1 MHENLVAYFADNIAK
16 TFLKINENK
25 ITVER
30 NIPIVW
36 DEYPFKILTIIAG
49 RLLMAFSSTKKDND
63 KGKSAKLTLSKN
75 PDNINIIKKVKAE
88 RKKIVFTNGCF
99 DLLHVGHIRYLAQAK
114 KLGNFLIIGLNSDSS
129 VKELKGEDRPINSF
143 EDRATLLSAI
153 KSVDLV
159 IMFEEQTP
167 ENLIKDIVP
176 DILVKGGDYNIEDIV
191 GYQTV
196 IQNGGQVKTLS
207 FYDGYSSTNYINKIK
222 KH

>member
-1 MHENLVAYFADNIAK
+1 MQFLLKDNIEI
-16 TFLKINENK
+16 IN
-25 ITVER
+25 R
-30 NIPIVW
+30 
-36 DEYPFKILTIIAG
+36 
-49 RLLMAFSSTKKDND
+49 
-63 KGKSAKLTLSKN
+63 
-75 PDNINIIKKVKAE
+75 IKAY

-114 KLGNFLIIGLNSDSS
+114 RLGDFLIIGLNSDSS

-153 KSVDLV
+153 ESVDLV

-196 IQNGGQVKTLS
+196 MQNGGQVKTLS

-222 KH
+222 KR

>member
-1 MHENLVAYFADNIAK
+1 MQFLLKDNIEI
-16 TFLKINENK
+16 INR
-25 ITVER
+25 I
-30 NIPIVW
+30 
-36 DEYPFKILTIIAG
+36 
-49 RLLMAFSSTKKDND
+49 
-63 KGKSAKLTLSKN
+63 
-75 PDNINIIKKVKAE
+75 KAE

-114 KLGNFLIIGLNSDSS
+114 KLGDFLIIGLNSDSS

-153 KSVDLV
+153 ESVDSV

-191 GYQTV
+191 GYETV
-196 IQNGGQVKTLS
+196 IQNGGKVKNLS
-207 FYDGYSSTNYINKIK
+207 FYKGYSSTNYINKINK
-222 KH
+222 R

>member
-1 MHENLVAYFADNIAK
+1 MQFLLKDNIEI
-16 TFLKINENK
+16 INR
-25 ITVER
+25 I
-30 NIPIVW
+30 
-36 DEYPFKILTIIAG
+36 
-49 RLLMAFSSTKKDND
+49 
-63 KGKSAKLTLSKN
+63 
-75 PDNINIIKKVKAE
+75 KAE

-114 KLGNFLIIGLNSDSS
+114 KLGDFLIIGLNSDSS

-153 KSVDLV
+153 ESVDLV

-196 IQNGGQVKTLS
+196 MQNGGQVKTLS
-207 FYDGYSSTNYINKIK
+207 FYEGYSSTNYINKIK
-222 KH
+222 KR

>member
-1 MHENLVAYFADNIAK
+1 MQFLLKDNIEI
-16 TFLKINENK
+16 IN
-25 ITVER
+25 R
-30 NIPIVW
+30 
-36 DEYPFKILTIIAG
+36 
-49 RLLMAFSSTKKDND
+49 
-63 KGKSAKLTLSKN
+63 
-75 PDNINIIKKVKAE
+75 IKAD

-114 KLGNFLIIGLNSDSS
+114 RLGDFLIIGLNSDSS

-153 KSVDLV
+153 ESVDLV

-207 FYDGYSSTNYINKIK
+207 FYEGYSSTNYINKIK
-222 KH
+222 KR

>member
-1 MHENLVAYFADNIAK
+1 MQFLLKDNIEI
-16 TFLKINENK
+16 IN
-25 ITVER
+25 R
-30 NIPIVW
+30 
-36 DEYPFKILTIIAG
+36 
-49 RLLMAFSSTKKDND
+49 
-63 KGKSAKLTLSKN
+63 
-75 PDNINIIKKVKAE
+75 IKAD

-114 KLGNFLIIGLNSDSS
+114 RLGDFLIIGLNSDSS

-153 KSVDLV
+153 ESVDLV

-222 KH
+222 KR

>member
-1 MHENLVAYFADNIAK
+1 MQFLLKDNIDI
-16 TFLKINENK
+16 INR
-25 ITVER
+25 I
-30 NIPIVW
+30 
-36 DEYPFKILTIIAG
+36 
-49 RLLMAFSSTKKDND
+49 
-63 KGKSAKLTLSKN
+63 
-75 PDNINIIKKVKAE
+75 KAE

-114 KLGNFLIIGLNSDSS
+114 RLGDFLIIGLNSDSS

-153 KSVDLV
+153 ESVDLV

-191 GYQTV
+191 GYQT
-196 IQNGGQVKTLS
+196 IMQNGGQVKTLS

-222 KH
+222 KR

>member
-1 MHENLVAYFADNIAK
+1 MRFLLKDNI
-16 TFLKINENK
+16 KI
-25 ITVER
+25 
-30 NIPIVW
+30 
-36 DEYPFKILTIIAG
+36 
-49 RLLMAFSSTKKDND
+49 
-63 KGKSAKLTLSKN
+63 
-75 PDNINIIKKVKAE
+75 INRIKAE

-99 DLLHVGHIRYLAQAK
+99 DLLHVGHVRYLAQAK
-114 KLGNFLIIGLNSDSS
+114 KLGDFLIIGLNSDSS

-153 KSVDLV
+153 ESVDSV

-191 GYQTV
+191 GYKTV
-196 IQNGGQVKTLS
+196 MQNGGQVKTLS

-222 KH
+222 KR

>member
-1 MHENLVAYFADNIAK
+1 MQFLLKDNIEI
-16 TFLKINENK
+16 INR
-25 ITVER
+25 I
-30 NIPIVW
+30 
-36 DEYPFKILTIIAG
+36 
-49 RLLMAFSSTKKDND
+49 
-63 KGKSAKLTLSKN
+63 
-75 PDNINIIKKVKAE
+75 KAE

-114 KLGNFLIIGLNSDSS
+114 KLGDFLIIGLNSDSS

-153 KSVDLV
+153 ESVDLV

-196 IQNGGQVKTLS
+196 MQNGGQVKTLS
-207 FYDGYSSTNYINKIK
+207 FYDGYSSTNYIHKINKR
-222 KH
+222 

>member
-1 MHENLVAYFADNIAK
+1 MQFLLKDNIEI
-16 TFLKINENK
+16 INR
-25 ITVER
+25 I
-30 NIPIVW
+30 
-36 DEYPFKILTIIAG
+36 
-49 RLLMAFSSTKKDND
+49 
-63 KGKSAKLTLSKN
+63 
-75 PDNINIIKKVKAE
+75 KAE

-99 DLLHVGHIRYLAQAK
+99 DLLHVGHVRYLAQAK
-114 KLGNFLIIGLNSDSS
+114 KLGDFLIIGLNSDSS

-153 KSVDLV
+153 ESVDSV

-196 IQNGGQVKTLS
+196 MQNGGQVKTLS

-222 KH
+222 KR

>member
-1 MHENLVAYFADNIAK
+1 MQFLLKDNIE
-16 TFLKINENK
+16 IINK
-25 ITVER
+25 I
-30 NIPIVW
+30 
-36 DEYPFKILTIIAG
+36 
-49 RLLMAFSSTKKDND
+49 
-63 KGKSAKLTLSKN
+63 
-75 PDNINIIKKVKAE
+75 KAN

-114 KLGNFLIIGLNSDSS
+114 KLGDFLIIGLNSDSS
-129 VKELKGEDRPINSF
+129 VKELKGKDRPINSF
-143 EDRATLLSAI
+143 DDRATLLSAI
-153 KSVDLV
+153 ESVDLV

-196 IQNGGQVKTLS
+196 MQNGGQVKTLS

-222 KH
+222 KR

>member
-1 MHENLVAYFADNIAK
+1 MQFLLKDNIEI
-16 TFLKINENK
+16 IN
-25 ITVER
+25 R
-30 NIPIVW
+30 
-36 DEYPFKILTIIAG
+36 
-49 RLLMAFSSTKKDND
+49 
-63 KGKSAKLTLSKN
+63 
-75 PDNINIIKKVKAE
+75 IKAD

-114 KLGNFLIIGLNSDSS
+114 RLGDFLIIGLNSDCS
-129 VKELKGEDRPINSF
+129 VKELKGKDRPINSF

-153 KSVDLV
+153 ESVDLV

-196 IQNGGQVKTLS
+196 MQNGGQVKTLS

-222 KH
+222 KR

>member
-1 MHENLVAYFADNIAK
+1 MQFLLKDNIEI
-16 TFLKINENK
+16 INR
-25 ITVER
+25 I
-30 NIPIVW
+30 
-36 DEYPFKILTIIAG
+36 
-49 RLLMAFSSTKKDND
+49 
-63 KGKSAKLTLSKN
+63 
-75 PDNINIIKKVKAE
+75 KAE

-114 KLGNFLIIGLNSDSS
+114 KLGDFLIIGLNSDSS
-129 VKELKGEDRPINSF
+129 VKELKGKDRPINSF
-143 EDRATLLSAI
+143 YDRATLLSAI
-153 KSVDLV
+153 ESVDLV

-196 IQNGGQVKTLS
+196 MQNGGQVKTLS

-222 KH
+222 KR

>member
-1 MHENLVAYFADNIAK
+1 MRFLLKDNIEI
-16 TFLKINENK
+16 INR
-25 ITVER
+25 I
-30 NIPIVW
+30 
-36 DEYPFKILTIIAG
+36 
-49 RLLMAFSSTKKDND
+49 
-63 KGKSAKLTLSKN
+63 
-75 PDNINIIKKVKAE
+75 KAE

-114 KLGNFLIIGLNSDSS
+114 KLGDFLIIGLNSDSS

-153 KSVDLV
+153 ESVDSV

-167 ENLIKDIVP
+167 ENLIKEIVP

-196 IQNGGQVKTLS
+196 MQNGGQVKTLS

-222 KH
+222 RR

>member
-1 MHENLVAYFADNIAK
+1 MQFLLKKNIEIINRIKAD
-16 TFLKINENK
+16 
-25 ITVER
+25 
-30 NIPIVW
+30 
-36 DEYPFKILTIIAG
+36 
-49 RLLMAFSSTKKDND
+49 
-63 KGKSAKLTLSKN
+63 
-75 PDNINIIKKVKAE
+75 

-114 KLGNFLIIGLNSDSS
+114 KLGDFLIIGLNSDSS

-153 KSVDLV
+153 ESVDLV

-196 IQNGGQVKTLS
+196 MQNGGQVKTLS

-222 KH
+222 KR

>member
-1 MHENLVAYFADNIAK
+1 MQFLLKNNIEI
-16 TFLKINENK
+16 INR
-25 ITVER
+25 I
-30 NIPIVW
+30 
-36 DEYPFKILTIIAG
+36 
-49 RLLMAFSSTKKDND
+49 
-63 KGKSAKLTLSKN
+63 
-75 PDNINIIKKVKAE
+75 KAE

-99 DLLHVGHIRYLAQAK
+99 DLLHVGHTRYLAQAK
-114 KLGNFLIIGLNSDSS
+114 KLGDFLIIGLNSDSS

-153 KSVDLV
+153 ESVDSV

-222 KH
+222 KR

>member
-1 MHENLVAYFADNIAK
+1 MQFLIKDNIEI
-16 TFLKINENK
+16 INR
-25 ITVER
+25 I
-30 NIPIVW
+30 
-36 DEYPFKILTIIAG
+36 
-49 RLLMAFSSTKKDND
+49 
-63 KGKSAKLTLSKN
+63 
-75 PDNINIIKKVKAE
+75 KAE

-114 KLGNFLIIGLNSDSS
+114 KLGDFLIIGLNSDSS

-153 KSVDLV
+153 ESVDLV

-207 FYDGYSSTNYINKIK
+207 FYEGYSSTNYINKIK
-222 KH
+222 KR

>member
-1 MHENLVAYFADNIAK
+1 MQFLLKDNIEIINRIK
-16 TFLKINENK
+16 T
-25 ITVER
+25 
-30 NIPIVW
+30 
-36 DEYPFKILTIIAG
+36 
-49 RLLMAFSSTKKDND
+49 
-63 KGKSAKLTLSKN
+63 
-75 PDNINIIKKVKAE
+75 E

-114 KLGNFLIIGLNSDSS
+114 KLGDFLIIGLNSDSS

-153 KSVDLV
+153 ESVDSV

-196 IQNGGQVKTLS
+196 MQNGGQVKTLS

-222 KH
+222 KR

>member
-1 MHENLVAYFADNIAK
+1 MRFLLKDNIEI
-16 TFLKINENK
+16 INR
-25 ITVER
+25 I
-30 NIPIVW
+30 
-36 DEYPFKILTIIAG
+36 
-49 RLLMAFSSTKKDND
+49 
-63 KGKSAKLTLSKN
+63 
-75 PDNINIIKKVKAE
+75 KAE

-114 KLGNFLIIGLNSDSS
+114 KLGDFLIIGLNSDSS

-153 KSVDLV
+153 ESVDLV

-176 DILVKGGDYNIEDIV
+176 DVLVKGGDYNIEDIV

-222 KH
+222 KR

>member
-1 MHENLVAYFADNIAK
+1 MQFLLKDNIEI
-16 TFLKINENK
+16 IN
-25 ITVER
+25 R
-30 NIPIVW
+30 
-36 DEYPFKILTIIAG
+36 
-49 RLLMAFSSTKKDND
+49 
-63 KGKSAKLTLSKN
+63 
-75 PDNINIIKKVKAE
+75 IKAD

-114 KLGNFLIIGLNSDSS
+114 RLGDFLIIGLNSDSS
-129 VKELKGEDRPINSF
+129 VKELKGVDRPINSF
-143 EDRATLLSAI
+143 EDRATLLTAI
-153 KSVDLV
+153 ESVDLV

-196 IQNGGQVKTLS
+196 MQNGGQVKTLS

-222 KH
+222 KR

>member
-1 MHENLVAYFADNIAK
+1 MRFLLKDNIEI
-16 TFLKINENK
+16 INR
-25 ITVER
+25 I
-30 NIPIVW
+30 
-36 DEYPFKILTIIAG
+36 
-49 RLLMAFSSTKKDND
+49 
-63 KGKSAKLTLSKN
+63 
-75 PDNINIIKKVKAE
+75 KAE

-114 KLGNFLIIGLNSDSS
+114 KLGDFLIIGLNSDSS
-129 VKELKGEDRPINSF
+129 VKELKGEDRTINSF

-153 KSVDLV
+153 ESVDLV

-196 IQNGGQVKTLS
+196 MQNGGQVKTLS

-222 KH
+222 KR

>member
-1 MHENLVAYFADNIAK
+1 MRFLLKDNIEI
-16 TFLKINENK
+16 INR
-25 ITVER
+25 I
-30 NIPIVW
+30 
-36 DEYPFKILTIIAG
+36 
-49 RLLMAFSSTKKDND
+49 
-63 KGKSAKLTLSKN
+63 
-75 PDNINIIKKVKAE
+75 KAE

-99 DLLHVGHIRYLAQAK
+99 DLLHFGHVRYLAQAK
-114 KLGNFLIIGLNSDSS
+114 KLGDFLIIGLNSDSS

-153 KSVDLV
+153 ESVDLV

-196 IQNGGQVKTLS
+196 MQNGGQVKTLS

-222 KH
+222 KR

>member
-1 MHENLVAYFADNIAK
+1 MRFLFEDNIEI
-16 TFLKINENK
+16 INR
-25 ITVER
+25 I
-30 NIPIVW
+30 
-36 DEYPFKILTIIAG
+36 
-49 RLLMAFSSTKKDND
+49 
-63 KGKSAKLTLSKN
+63 
-75 PDNINIIKKVKAE
+75 KAE

-99 DLLHVGHIRYLAQAK
+99 DLLHVGHVRYLAQAK
-114 KLGNFLIIGLNSDSS
+114 KLGDFLIIGLNSDSS

-153 KSVDLV
+153 ESVDLV

-196 IQNGGQVKTLS
+196 VQNGGQVKTLS

-222 KH
+222 KR

>member
-1 MHENLVAYFADNIAK
+1 MQFLLKDNIEI
-16 TFLKINENK
+16 INR
-25 ITVER
+25 I
-30 NIPIVW
+30 
-36 DEYPFKILTIIAG
+36 
-49 RLLMAFSSTKKDND
+49 
-63 KGKSAKLTLSKN
+63 
-75 PDNINIIKKVKAE
+75 KAE

-114 KLGNFLIIGLNSDSS
+114 KLGDFLIIGLNSDCS

-153 KSVDLV
+153 ESVDSV
-159 IMFEEQTP
+159 IKFEEQTP

-196 IQNGGQVKTLS
+196 MQNGGQVKTLS

-222 KH
+222 KR

>member
-1 MHENLVAYFADNIAK
+1 MQFLLKDNIEI
-16 TFLKINENK
+16 INR
-25 ITVER
+25 I
-30 NIPIVW
+30 
-36 DEYPFKILTIIAG
+36 
-49 RLLMAFSSTKKDND
+49 
-63 KGKSAKLTLSKN
+63 
-75 PDNINIIKKVKAE
+75 KAE

-114 KLGNFLIIGLNSDSS
+114 KLGDFLIIGLNSDSS

-143 EDRATLLSAI
+143 EDRASLLSAI
-153 KSVDLV
+153 ESVDLV

-196 IQNGGQVKTLS
+196 MQNGGQVKTLS
-207 FYDGYSSTNYINKIK
+207 FYEGYSSTNYINKIK
-222 KH
+222 KR

>member
-1 MHENLVAYFADNIAK
+1 MQFLLKDNIDI
-16 TFLKINENK
+16 INR
-25 ITVER
+25 I
-30 NIPIVW
+30 
-36 DEYPFKILTIIAG
+36 
-49 RLLMAFSSTKKDND
+49 
-63 KGKSAKLTLSKN
+63 
-75 PDNINIIKKVKAE
+75 KAE

-114 KLGNFLIIGLNSDSS
+114 KLGDFLIIGLNSDSS
-129 VKELKGEDRPINSF
+129 VKELKGKDRPINSF

-153 KSVDLV
+153 ESVDLV
-159 IMFEEQTP
+159 IIFEEQTP

-196 IQNGGQVKTLS
+196 MQNGGQVKTLS

-222 KH
+222 KR

>member
-1 MHENLVAYFADNIAK
+1 MQFLLKDNIEI
-16 TFLKINENK
+16 IN
-25 ITVER
+25 R
-30 NIPIVW
+30 
-36 DEYPFKILTIIAG
+36 
-49 RLLMAFSSTKKDND
+49 
-63 KGKSAKLTLSKN
+63 
-75 PDNINIIKKVKAE
+75 IKAD

-114 KLGNFLIIGLNSDSS
+114 RLGDFLIIGLNSDSS

-143 EDRATLLSAI
+143 EDRASLLSAI
-153 KSVDLV
+153 ESVDLV

-196 IQNGGQVKTLS
+196 MQNGGQVKTLS

-222 KH
+222 KR